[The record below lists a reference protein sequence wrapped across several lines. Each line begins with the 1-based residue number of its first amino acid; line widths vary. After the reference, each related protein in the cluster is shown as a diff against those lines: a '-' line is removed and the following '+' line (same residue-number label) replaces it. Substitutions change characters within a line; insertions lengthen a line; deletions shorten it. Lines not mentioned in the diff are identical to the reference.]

1 MSSGAFIQG
10 YGSAVVLACGPGL
23 HQKRLEHCKAYSRS
37 EIVELS
43 LFYVAFSAAIP
54 TCCIRS
60 LSPISRCCFGAAFA
74 TSARLLTYTRNFRGT
89 RLRRC
94 SRFSL
99 IPTQLPKNLP
109 LKKRG
114 KCTAGSA
121 CSSAATNAASC
132 LPPIVAHGC
141 SAHALPAKWRVTAAK
156 SARLPI
162 CPTTKLRALASE
174 VENEPR
180 RGNKLMKRHAGRGDR
195 WR

>member
-23 HQKRLEHCKAYSRS
+23 HQKRLEHCKACSRS
-37 EIVELS
+37 EIVAVLRLS
-43 LFYVAFSAAIP
+43 LFYVVFSAAIP

-60 LSPISRCCFGAAFA
+60 LSPISRCCFGAASA
-74 TSARLLTYTRNFRGT
+74 TSDRLLTSTRNFQGT

-94 SRFSL
+94 SRFCL

-109 LKKRG
+109 LKKHG

-132 LPPIVAHGC
+132 LPPIMAHLPS
-141 SAHALPAKWRVTAAK
+141 SAHALPAKWRLTAAK
-156 SARLPI
+156 RARLPI
-162 CPTTKLRALASE
+162 CPTTKLRALACKK
-174 VENEPR
+174 PQ
-180 RGNKLMKRHAGRGDR
+180 KLKMNQDAAVNG
-195 WR
+195 